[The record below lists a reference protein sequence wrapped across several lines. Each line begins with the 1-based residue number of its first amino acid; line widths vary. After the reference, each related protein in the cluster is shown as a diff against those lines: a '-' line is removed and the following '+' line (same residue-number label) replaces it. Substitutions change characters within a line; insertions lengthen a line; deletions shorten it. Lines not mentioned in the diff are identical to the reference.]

1 MDVHLTVT
9 EESGRVIVRMMRRMS
24 FLDREIINWQ
34 GIQALLAALGVKV
47 ANVETELWLF
57 SSMSDSSHRVWK
69 SMEFNFSI

>member
-57 SSMSDSSHRVWK
+57 FFYVRQ
-69 SMEFNFSI
+69 FP